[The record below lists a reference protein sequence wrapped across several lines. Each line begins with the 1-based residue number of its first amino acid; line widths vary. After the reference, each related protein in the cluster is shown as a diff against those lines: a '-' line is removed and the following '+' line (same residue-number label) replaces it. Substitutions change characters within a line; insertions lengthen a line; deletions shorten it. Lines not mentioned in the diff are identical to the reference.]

1 MFVRLSQV
9 RDRAA
14 ILLRAFATLTDE
26 ADLKCLFDEPMPMYV
41 TPVQYAEIIG
51 LPISPVFPLLFFR
64 GLSSMIIMAIY
75 HMLVCS
81 ANSDRSLC
89 LSSSSFLLHLLSAT
103 VVSLFHIVLVNL
115 ILRTILKAYFSLPL
129 SLSLHLSLIHS
140 ISLSVSLSLYLSL
153 YLSIS
158 LSLSISRYLY
168 LSLLTLL
175 ILSLS
180 LDLFFLLTYHHF
192 AHS

>member
-41 TPVQYAEIIG
+41 TPVQYAVIIG
-51 LPISPVFPLLFFR
+51 LPISPVLPHLFFR

-81 ANSDRSLC
+81 TNSDLSLC

-129 SLSLHLSLIHS
+129 SLS
-140 ISLSVSLSLYLSL
+140 ISLSFTLSLSLSLSLYLSL
-153 YLSIS
+153 SIS
-158 LSLSISRYLY
+158 IYIY
-168 LSLLTLL
+168 
-175 ILSLS
+175 
-180 LDLFFLLTYHHF
+180 
-192 AHS
+192 